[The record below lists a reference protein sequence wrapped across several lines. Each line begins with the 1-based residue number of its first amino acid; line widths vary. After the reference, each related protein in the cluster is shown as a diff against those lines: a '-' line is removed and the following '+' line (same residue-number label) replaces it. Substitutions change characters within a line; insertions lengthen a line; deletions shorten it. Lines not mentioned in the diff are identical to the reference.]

1 MLHPWPH
8 VWGQP
13 QPAGSRWPS
22 LISMQIKSTDR
33 QASELCLKS
42 DPNMQICCLTRDLLK
57 LKQVYWY
64 QNMLTI
70 RVMKFKDNRDCRI
83 CGMKLLR
90 SKMNNL
96 ADWRPFL
103 VSPRD
108 GGGWLWLEMVETG
121 YKIVVWV
128 WHSPIVIPQPI
139 PALAYLAV
147 LLGIYSDAI
156 LASLSPL
163 VLLQI
168 HVDMQPQLAYH
179 QHTDTIR
186 TQLVTE

>member
-1 MLHPWPH
+1 
-8 VWGQP
+8 
-13 QPAGSRWPS
+13 
-22 LISMQIKSTDR
+22 
-33 QASELCLKS
+33 
-42 DPNMQICCLTRDLLK
+42 
-57 LKQVYWY
+57 
-64 QNMLTI
+64 
-70 RVMKFKDNRDCRI
+70 MKFKDNRDCRI

-96 ADWRPFL
+96 ADRRPFL

-186 TQLVTE
+186 TQLFSNSVIMQTINMKLTFGSINTISQIIAFICQLSLWYIDLLVWLWDISMETKFRLYSTLPRCF